1 MGVLGVGSPSR
12 RKPTAT
18 VASRV
23 GSNCGRL
30 VGEAVGCGVAV
41 MVGVVSELVLAAAV
55 GFCSGLAG
63 SGVSVGSVAAVGSGV
78 ADGRFTTASEAEV
91 GVGSG
96 RRLPAPQAARKLPR
110 RTRQTRV
117 IQ

>member
-1 MGVLGVGSPSR
+1 M
-12 RKPTAT
+12 
-18 VASRV
+18 
-23 GSNCGRL
+23 
-30 VGEAVGCGVAV
+30 GCGVAVAV

-63 SGVSVGSVAAVGSGV
+63 SGVFVGSVAAVGSGV